1 MMIIDKLNEAKRAI
15 KNLEHAKLLVEH
27 WESEVAEVTDELA
40 VMNKPV
46 TFDGETTT
54 VGELVD
60 KINAAQVSV
69 NYMTYE
75 IDDRMSRSEQRK
87 AQDKL
92 DAVIALAEKA
102 ILEKVE

>member
-1 MMIIDKLNEAKRAI
+1 MIIDKLNEAKRAI
-15 KNLEHAKLLVEH
+15 RNLEHAKLLVEH

-69 NYMTYE
+69 NYITYE
-75 IDDRMSRSEQRK
+75 IDDRMSRSKQRK

-92 DAVIALAEKA
+92 DAVIALVEKA
-102 ILEKVE
+102 LEESV

>member
-40 VMNKPV
+40 LLNKPV
-46 TFDGETTT
+46 TFEGKTTT

-60 KINAAQVSV
+60 KIHAAQVSV
-69 NYMTYE
+69 NYITYE

-92 DAVIALAEKA
+92 DAVIALVEQA
-102 ILEKVE
+102 LEEVE